1 MSVKAAKAWHSKDAE
16 LRLFLVYLG
25 NFLPCDNIWKLDFK
39 VKTNQGDWVSS
50 RWLAT
55 NECYQ
60 NLYKYPE
67 TPQVY
72 ISIWLWHLRHTVCS
86 LTCCCLRE
94 LLQQAT
100 VTYNSLM
107 ATKRI
112 QSESPALGPDGQY
125 LLHRVESHGRRLI
138 GKAMTDSLRYAER
151 WEKRTRWRGYQFEFH
166 SRGVVLSK
174 DVTHMIL
181 VNKRSQMDVESVT
194 KQKCKAWNCTDKRKW
209 KRGTNALSMHGYPV
223 LRWDLASLF

>member
-1 MSVKAAKAWHSKDAE
+1 MNATKTSTNTPKPHKCTSASDYGSSDIQYVDLPAAASEGCTDPKE
-16 LRLFLVYLG
+16 LR
-25 NFLPCDNIWKLDFK
+25 
-39 VKTNQGDWVSS
+39 
-50 RWLAT
+50 
-55 NECYQ
+55 
-60 NLYKYPE
+60 
-67 TPQVY
+67 
-72 ISIWLWHLRHTVCS
+72 
-86 LTCCCLRE
+86 
-94 LLQQAT
+94 QAT

-107 ATKRI
+107 TTKRI
-112 QSESPALGPDGQY
+112 QSESPVLGTDGQY

-151 WEKRTRWRGYQFEFH
+151 WEKRTRWRGYLFEFH